1 MWWHPDAPGGGEVDS
16 PGMIIDSVESERPV
30 VKETLEAPG
39 QSDNPN
45 HSISSL
51 LFSFCICIVH
61 ETIFVLQFASAIVI
75 VSAIAIVS
83 VLGFGYFLYHSAITA
98 AIIIFIIIIIIPTPL
113 VSQNPHSFARSGLDH
128 HLKRH
133 G

>member
-16 PGMIIDSVESERPV
+16 PGMIIDSDESERPV

-61 ETIFVLQFASAIVI
+61 ETIFVLQFVF

-83 VLGFGYFLYHSAITA
+83 VLGFGHFLYRSAITA
-98 AIIIFIIIIIIPTPL
+98 IIIIIIIIPTPL

>member
-1 MWWHPDAPGGGEVDS
+1 
-16 PGMIIDSVESERPV
+16 MIIDSDESESESERPV

-39 QSDNPN
+39 HSDNPN
-45 HSISSL
+45 HSSL
-51 LFSFCICIVH
+51 LSSFCICIVY
-61 ETIFVLQFASAIVI
+61 ETIFVLQFVF

-83 VLGFGYFLYHSAITA
+83 VLGFGHFLYRSAITA
-98 AIIIFIIIIIIPTPL
+98 IIIIIIIIPTPL

>member
-16 PGMIIDSVESERPV
+16 PGMIIDSDESESERPV

-39 QSDNPN
+39 HSDNLN
-45 HSISSL
+45 HSSL
-51 LFSFCICIVH
+51 LSSFCICIVY
-61 ETIFVLQFASAIVI
+61 ETIFVLQFVF

-83 VLGFGYFLYHSAITA
+83 VLGFGHLLYRSAITA
-98 AIIIFIIIIIIPTPL
+98 IIIIIIIIIIIPTPL